1 MRKIFFIFSALFLI
15 QCTDKKID
23 DKTMIVKGEVEGLKK
38 GTIYLQKFDNQWN
51 PIKIDSI
58 VANGNGKFE
67 FKINLE
73 SPEIFALQLD
83 KKNSEKSEQILFF
96 GEAKEIN
103 IHTINEKFSLNAQIL
118 GSETQKQFEEY
129 NLGLR
134 RFIIRNTEIIAKQF
148 SATKD
153 NNLAMID
160 SLSNLAQKNE
170 YRKHLFSVNFALNYK
185 NSYLAPYIALTE
197 IEFINPKYIDSIYKS
212 LSPEVSSS
220 KYGKMLEEH
229 IKKQKK
235 IE

>member
-83 KKNSEKSEQILFF
+83 KKILKNQNKSYF
-96 GEAKEIN
+96 
-103 IHTINEKFSLNAQIL
+103 
-118 GSETQKQFEEY
+118 
-129 NLGLR
+129 
-134 RFIIRNTEIIAKQF
+134 
-148 SATKD
+148 
-153 NNLAMID
+153 
-160 SLSNLAQKNE
+160 
-170 YRKHLFSVNFALNYK
+170 
-185 NSYLAPYIALTE
+185 
-197 IEFINPKYIDSIYKS
+197 
-212 LSPEVSSS
+212 
-220 KYGKMLEEH
+220 LE
-229 IKKQKK
+229 KQKK
-235 IE
+235 LIFIQLMKNLA

>member
-23 DKTMIVKGEVEGLKK
+23 GKTMIVKGEVEGLKK

-83 KKNSEKSEQILFF
+83 KKDSEKSEQILFF

-153 NNLAMID
+153 NNLA
-160 SLSNLAQKNE
+160 QKNE

-229 IKKQKK
+229 IKKTKK
-235 IE
+235 